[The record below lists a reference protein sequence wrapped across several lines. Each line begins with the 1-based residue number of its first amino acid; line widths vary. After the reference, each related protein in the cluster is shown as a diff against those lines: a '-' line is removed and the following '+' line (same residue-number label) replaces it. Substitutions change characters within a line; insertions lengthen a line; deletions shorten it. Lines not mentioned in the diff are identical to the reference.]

1 MSDDLQRMDEIIM
14 ELMKA
19 DKYTELHNRV
29 KTICKKLE
37 TEEVLFLLCVLR
49 NPLLS
54 PRIRLT
60 MLEYVIS

>member
-1 MSDDLQRMDEIIM
+1 M

-29 KTICKKLE
+29 KAICKKLE

-60 MLEYVIS
+60 MLEYAIA